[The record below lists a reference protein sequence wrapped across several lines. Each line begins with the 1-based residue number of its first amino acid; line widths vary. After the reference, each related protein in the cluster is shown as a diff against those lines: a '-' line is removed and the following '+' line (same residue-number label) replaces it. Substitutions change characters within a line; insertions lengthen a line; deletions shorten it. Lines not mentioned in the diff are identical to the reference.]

1 VIADASEA
9 EGDVT
14 VKPLL
19 RREGSGEYDEWVRR

>member
-1 VIADASEA
+1 VIADAPGA
-9 EGDVT
+9 EGIVA